1 MFFSCCF
8 LGALIAISLLTGC
21 ASLSKA
27 SINGNL
33 DQVKQLL
40 HDGEN
45 INEYDRWG
53 WTPLLWAIYYDY
65 PGIVN
70 FLLENGANPNAT
82 THARYGNIEIG
93 STPLII
99 ASYYGYTEIVLRL
112 LNIMPIKVWS
122 TIGVKQLS
130 RLRCRVA
137 SQRSQNCWSNDGTC
151 HSAPIVGRTTGA

>member
-1 MFFSCCF
+1 MKIKMFFSCCF

-112 LNIMPIKVWS
+112 LKYNADKSVVNNRGETAFTLAMQGGF
-122 TIGVKQLS
+122 TE
-130 RLRCRVA
+130 VA
-137 SQRSQNCWSNDGTC
+137 KLLEQ
-151 HSAPIVGRTTGA
+151 